1 MVRRAAALLVAA
13 TALGG
18 CSYITSSFV
27 TNDFSGDPFPIR
39 VETSSG
45 AVVLGLQQDGQS
57 SIRTTVLDVMSP
69 VTVFDPGK
77 DARATISYPA
87 VTVMGLDPN
96 TGLLDKPRARF
107 TEPQIVRV
115 HPCADDDCAVGSEAT
130 PRPFDAIL
138 GMDSFASDAL
148 RLDLSTTAGASE
160 LFVLPDIAGD
170 NSNRGLSCDAVLPA
184 PFRGGGTLIVG
195 GTEVSFA
202 NFRVAIDTCLA
213 PNPDPNI
220 TLAARGANVLLVLST
235 AIGIS
240 MLDETAYA
248 RYRDVVKTAPDL
260 AALPDS
266 SVRLPSG
273 LVTGKLATVSSLAL
287 VGNSTTNP
295 RAPCR
300 QVYAHHLL
308 AAGDCEPGF
317 DCPCLGGPTFCPVPA
332 IIELTPAVP
341 LDVLVVP
348 DDDPTLQALRTELR
362 PDRPEV
368 DGILGT
374 AALTALEL
382 DLDYQHNRALGRCSD
397 VTACAARPEL
407 SYEDRRATVES
418 CLPAPPGPI
427 TRR

>member
-1 MVRRAAALLVAA
+1 VRAAVVLLAA
-13 TALGG
+13 TGLGG
-18 CSYITSSFV
+18 CSYITSSFI
-27 TNDFSGDPFPIR
+27 TNDFSGDPFPIK

-45 AVVLGLQQDGQS
+45 AVVLGLQQDGQP
-57 SIRTTVLDVMSP
+57 IRTGVLDVMSP
-69 VTVFDPGK
+69 VTVFDPGP
-77 DARATISYPA
+77 DAPATISFPA
-87 VTVMGLDPN
+87 VTVMGLDSA
-96 TGLLDKPRARF
+96 GALDKPRARF

-115 HPCADDDCAVGSEAT
+115 HPCTDDTCSVGSEAT

-160 LFVLPDIAGD
+160 IFILPDVAGD
-170 NSNRGLSCDAVLPA
+170 NSNRGLSCDSVLST
-184 PFRGGGTLIVG
+184 PFRGGGTLLVG
-195 GTEVSFA
+195 GTEVAFA

-213 PNPDPNI
+213 PNPDRNI
-220 TLAARGANVLLVLST
+220 TQAARGANVLLVLST
-235 AIGIS
+235 AIGITI
-240 MLDETAYA
+240 LDETAYA
-248 RYRDVVKTAPDL
+248 RYREVVPAAPDPATL
-260 AALPDS
+260 ADG

-300 QVYAHHLL
+300 QVYASHLL
-308 AAGDCEPGF
+308 AAGDCEPGV
-317 DCPCLGGPTFCPVPA
+317 DCPCIGGPTFCPVPA
-332 IIELTPAVP
+332 VIELTPATP
-341 LDVLVVP
+341 LDVLVVS
-348 DDDPTLQALRTELR
+348 DDDPTLQALRAELR

-382 DLDYQHNRALGRCSD
+382 DLDYQHDRALGRCSD

-407 SYEDRRATVES
+407 SSEDRRVTITN
-418 CLPAPPGPI
+418 CLSAPPGPI